1 MGSFPRKVSLL
12 VCVRVPEGEAMLS
25 LIVNRILWAIPT
37 LIFVS
42 FISFVIIQLP
52 PGDYVTAYVAQL
64 RHSGEYITEVQE
76 ALMREEFGL
85 NDPLLV
91 QYWRWISAI
100 IMHGDF
106 GRSLEWNMDVKD
118 MIWDR
123 LALTL
128 AISTLSM
135 IFTWAIAIPIG
146 VYSATRQYSFFD
158 YIFTVF
164 GFIGKGI
171 PEFML
176 ALMLMW
182 LGYAYFNMDVGGL
195 FSRQYET
202 APWSWGKFVD
212 LMEHLWVPIVVL
224 AFGSTAGLIRVM
236 RANMLDELGKPYV
249 ETAYA
254 QGFTERTVVWRY
266 PVRIALN
273 PFISTVGW
281 ALPALFSGDIIA
293 AVVLNLPTTGPLL
306 LKALQM
312 QDMYLAGSFILILSV
327 FTVIGT
333 VLSDILL
340 AVSDPRIRMA

>member
-1 MGSFPRKVSLL
+1 MINLIAR
-12 VCVRVPEGEAMLS
+12 RV
-25 LIVNRILWAIPT
+25 LWAIPT

-42 FISFVIIQLP
+42 ILSFVIIQLP

-64 RHSGEYITEVQE
+64 RHGGEYISDVQE
-76 ALMREEFGL
+76 AALRQQFGL
-85 NDPLLV
+85 NDPILV

-100 IMHGDF
+100 VLHGDF

-123 LALTL
+123 LGLTL

-135 IFTWAIAIPIG
+135 VFTWIIAIPIG
-146 VYSATRQYSFFD
+146 VYSATRQYSVLD

-164 GFIGKGI
+164 GFVGKGI
-171 PEFML
+171 PEFLL
-176 ALMLMW
+176 ALILMW
-182 LGYAYFNMDVGGL
+182 LSFTYFNLDVGGL
-195 FSRQYET
+195 FSPQYAT
-202 APWSWGKFVD
+202 APWSWDRVVN
-212 LMEHLWVPIVVL
+212 LLSHLWVPVVVL
-224 AFGSTAGLIRVM
+224 GVSSTAGLIRVM
-236 RANMLDELGKPYV
+236 RANMLDEIGKPYV

-254 QGFTERTVVWRY
+254 QGMTERQVVWRY

-333 VLSDILL
+333 MLSDILL
-340 AVSDPRIRMA
+340 AWSDPRIRFS

>member
-1 MGSFPRKVSLL
+1 
-12 VCVRVPEGEAMLS
+12 MLS

-37 LIFVS
+37 LVFVS

-64 RHSGEYITEVQE
+64 RHSGEYITELQE
-76 ALMREEFGL
+76 AAMRQEFGL

-100 IMHGDF
+100 VMHGDF

-123 LALTL
+123 LGLTL

-135 IFTWAIAIPIG
+135 IFTWIIAIPIG

-176 ALMLMW
+176 ALILMW

-212 LMEHLWVPIVVL
+212 LLEHLWVPIVVL

>member
-1 MGSFPRKVSLL
+1 
-12 VCVRVPEGEAMLS
+12 MLS

-64 RHSGEYITEVQE
+64 RHSGEYITELQE
-76 ALMREEFGL
+76 AAMRQEFGL

-100 IMHGDF
+100 VMHGDF

-123 LALTL
+123 LGLTL

-135 IFTWAIAIPIG
+135 IFTWIIAIPIG

-176 ALMLMW
+176 ALILMW

-212 LMEHLWVPIVVL
+212 LLEHLWVPIVVL